1 MYVCLCKGVTD
12 RDIEEQAIQGAD
24 YSDVRRELGVA
35 TDCGACGQLCKS
47 LLRQYEADA
56 VASVEFSAA

>member
-1 MYVCLCKGVTD
+1 MYVCVCKGVTD
-12 RDIEEQAIQGAD
+12 REIEQRAIQGDD

-47 LLRQYEADA
+47 LLRQYEAEA
-56 VASVEFSAA
+56 VASAEFSTA